1 MQHIP
6 FPPLRTVWLK
16 AAVVGSL
23 WASVEIILG
32 SFLHNLRFPFSGAIL
47 SFFGVYLIISFF
59 QIWKER
65 GLIWR
70 AGLICALMKS
80 ISPSAIILGP
90 MFGIMTEAFLM
101 EFFILLFGKN
111 MLGYMAG
118 GAFAVFSTLMQKVI
132 NLLILYGFDLLQIL
146 KGMYDFFIRHLRL
159 SDHHPVWLLF
169 FIAALYLLAG
179 VIAAVLGYRSGNR
192 YLYQQKTEESAKKV
206 SLQAVNLVR
215 STGKPGAYSI
225 YSLVLAIISMSLC
238 LLLLNNNWIIPALI
252 VAFFFLGFSF
262 FRYGKSL
269 KRLMKLALWLQ
280 FFLITFLASFLWNSI
295 AGNAFFSMDGL
306 MVGLK
311 MIFRAILFITGFSV
325 ISIELRN
332 PLIKSILY
340 KKGFSS
346 LYQSLSLS
354 FSALPGIIS
363 SMPESKVLLKK
374 PFQAFSVLFQ
384 QAEGLLKQ
392 FESDHRM
399 RPPVVIITGDI
410 QQGKTSFVQTIVQKL
425 KDRGYQISG
434 FLAIAIME
442 GQQRSGFQLFNIQTS
457 ETIGLCSLKPVQGWI
472 KQGSFYFNPL
482 GLQKGNEILSGIIPD
497 HVHIVVV
504 DEVGPLELSNQ
515 GWAKAMGDLCQTTQI
530 PQLWVVRKS
539 LVDKVARNWN
549 VGDVFIFDIVND
561 SSEAVINKLEDLF
574 QSGYGNP
581 HNPPGY

>member
-1 MQHIP
+1 MEQISYS
-6 FPPLRTVWLK
+6 PLRSIWLK
-16 AAVVGSL
+16 AAVAGSL

-32 SFLHNLRFPFSGAIL
+32 SFLHNLRIPFSGAIL
-47 SFFGVYLIISFF
+47 SFFGVYLVISFF
-59 QIWKER
+59 QLWKER

-111 MLGYMAG
+111 LFGYMTG
-118 GAFAVFSTLMQKVI
+118 GALAVFSSLFQKLI
-132 NLLILYGFDLLQIL
+132 NLLILFGFDFVEIL
-146 KGMYDFFIRHLRL
+146 KALYDFFIRQIRITAI
-159 SDHHPVWLLF
+159 DPVYLIML
-169 FIAALYLLAG
+169 IAGIYLLAG
-179 VIAAVLGYRSGNR
+179 MIAALLGYFSGKR
-192 YLYQQKTEESAKKV
+192 YIRHKPFYENISKTPVQTEGIGFPV
-206 SLQAVNLVR
+206 DMPQD
-215 STGKPGAYSI
+215 
-225 YSLVLAIISMSLC
+225 YSLYYLALAVISMVTC
-238 LLLLNNNWIIPALI
+238 LLLINSGLLIPSLI
-252 VAFFFLGFSF
+252 AASAYLSFSIH
-262 FRYGKSL
+262 RYGKSL
-269 KRLMKLALWLQ
+269 RRLMKVTLWLQ
-280 FFLITFLASFLWNSI
+280 FIIITFLAAFLWNGIS
-295 AGNAFFSMDGL
+295 GKAFFSMDGL

-311 MIFRAILFITGFSV
+311 MIFRAIIFITGFSA

-332 PLIKSILY
+332 PLIKSILN

-374 PFQAFSVLFQ
+374 PFRAFTILFQ
-384 QAEGLLKQ
+384 QAEGLLQQ
-392 FESDHRM
+392 FESDHRR

-434 FLAIAIME
+434 FLALAIME

-457 ETIGLCSLKPVQGWI
+457 ETIGLCSLKPVQGWM

-482 GLQKGNEILSGIIPD
+482 GLLKGNEILSGIPSENAQLI
-497 HVHIVVV
+497 VV
-504 DEVGPLELSNQ
+504 DEIGPLELSNQ
-515 GWAKAMGDLCQTTQI
+515 GWAKAIGSLCQTSQI

-539 LVDKVARNWN
+539 LVEKVARNWN
-549 VGDVFIFDIVND
+549 VGDVFIFDIKTD
-561 SSEAVINKLEDLF
+561 SREAVITRLEDLF
-574 QSGYGNP
+574 RSASGNA
-581 HNPPGY
+581 HNLPGY

>member
-6 FPPLRTVWLK
+6 FPPLRAIWLK

-32 SFLHNLRFPFSGAIL
+32 SFLHNLRIPFSGAIL

-90 MFGIMTEAFLM
+90 MFGIMTEAFLL
-101 EFFILLFGKN
+101 ELFILLFGKN
-111 MLGYMAG
+111 LLGYIAG
-118 GAFAVFSTLMQKVI
+118 GAFAVLSTLMQKVI
-132 NLLILYGFDLLQIL
+132 NLLILYGLDLVQIF
-146 KGMYDFFIRHLRL
+146 KGMYVFFIRQLRL
-159 SDHHPVWLLF
+159 SDPHPVCLLI

-179 VIAAVLGYRSGNR
+179 VIAAVLGYRSGKR
-192 YLYQQKTEESAKKV
+192 YLSQQKTGETTKTV
-206 SLQAVNLVR
+206 SFQAVSLVR
-215 STGKPGAYSI
+215 STGKPGTYSI
-225 YSLVLAIISMSLC
+225 YSLVFAMFSMSLC
-238 LLLLNNNWIIPALI
+238 LLLLNNDWIIPALI
-252 VAFFFLGFSF
+252 VASFFLGFSF
-262 FRYGKSL
+262 FRYGRSL

-363 SMPESKVLLKK
+363 SMPESKVLLKN
-374 PFQAFSVLFQ
+374 PFRAFSVLLQ
-384 QAEGLLKQ
+384 QAEGLLQQ
-392 FESDHRM
+392 FETDHRM
-399 RPPVVIITGDI
+399 RPSVIIITGDI
-410 QQGKTSFVQTIVQKL
+410 QQGKTSFVKVIIQHLQQK
-425 KDRGYQISG
+425 KYRISG
-434 FLAIAIME
+434 FLALAVME
-442 GQQRSGFQLFNIQTS
+442 GEYRSGFDLYNIQTS
-457 ETIGLCSLKPVQGWI
+457 EMTGLCTLKPTHGWI

-482 GLQKGNEILSGIIPD
+482 GLQKGNEILSGIISD
-497 HVHIVVV
+497 HAHLVVV

-561 SSEAVINKLEDLF
+561 TSEAVINKLEDLF
-574 QSGYGNP
+574 QSV
-581 HNPPGY
+581 